1 MRFIDTHTHIYD
13 AEAYAEDMDQAIN
26 RAVAA
31 GVTRMVLPD
40 IASESR
46 SGMFSL
52 ADKFPENLFP
62 CLGLHPT
69 DVDDNWEKEWAEL
82 EKELGRKIYGIGET
96 GLDLYWSKEWFEQQ
110 KEVFRRHLR
119 LGLELDLPVIVH
131 NREATLQTIDII
143 REFKG
148 KDIRGVMHAY
158 TGSIETVREILNYG
172 DWYFGIGGVVTFK
185 KASIGETVK
194 DIPLERIILE
204 TDSPYLTPVP
214 HRGQRNESAYIPYI
228 AKKIAEA
235 KNISIEEVAK
245 VTTENAERLFRI

>member
-13 AEAYAEDMDQAIN
+13 AEAYSEDMEQAVN
-26 RAVAA
+26 RAVDA

-40 IASESR
+40 IAGKSR
-46 SGMFSL
+46 RGMFSL
-52 ADKFPENLFP
+52 AEKFPENLFP

-69 DVDDNWEKEWAEL
+69 DVDSDWEKEWAEL

-119 LGLELDLPVIVH
+119 LGIELDLPVIVH

-158 TGSIETVREILNYG
+158 TGSIETVREILKYG

-214 HRGQRNESAYIPYI
+214 HRGQRNESAYIPHI
-228 AKKIAEA
+228 AEKIAEA
-235 KNISIEEVAK
+235 KNISLEEVAR